1 MPLLERG
8 PEVSPSG
15 LFELSA
21 ADLTWTVAHT
31 RSRQEKSL
39 ARHLEPLG
47 IGFYLPQREK
57 RVRRSGRQ
65 FVSHLPLFPGYVF
78 LRADPA
84 ARSAVFRS
92 GFVVRLLEVRDQ
104 DLLHEELRQLRRLQ
118 ESGASMVPFAP
129 LAAGDLVTVGDG
141 PFRGCRGRV
150 LREQSGLRLVV
161 SISVL
166 RQSVAVE
173 FDRSCL
179 TRVSGTGGGQ
189 MAPSAGPG
197 SRRAASGKEESA
209 VA

>member
-15 LFELSA
+15 LFHVSA
-21 ADLTWTVAHT
+21 ADLPWTVAHT

-39 ARHLEPLG
+39 ARQLEPLG
-47 IGFYLPQREK
+47 VGFYLPQREK

-65 FVSHLPLFPGYVF
+65 FVSYLPLFPGYVF
-78 LRADPA
+78 LRADA
-84 ARSAVFRS
+84 EARRAVFRS
-92 GFVVRLLEVRDQ
+92 GCVVRLIDVLDQ

-118 ESGASMVPFAP
+118 EAGAAMVPFAP
-129 LAAGDLVTVGDG
+129 LVRGDLVLVEDG

-150 LREQSGLRLVV
+150 LRDPSGTRLVV

-173 FDRSCL
+173 FERSSL
-179 TRVSGTGGGQ
+179 ARV
-189 MAPSAGPG
+189 PG
-197 SRRAASGKEESA
+197 SAADEESA